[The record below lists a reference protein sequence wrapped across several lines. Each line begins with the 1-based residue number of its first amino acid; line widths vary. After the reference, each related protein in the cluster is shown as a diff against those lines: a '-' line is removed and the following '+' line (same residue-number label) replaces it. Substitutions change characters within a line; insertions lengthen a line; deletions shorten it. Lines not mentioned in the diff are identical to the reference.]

1 MKIIYPT
8 DKLLT
13 VFSLLTEKAKPQP
26 AEEADKSL
34 DKFFSERRPATA
46 PPAVGEGQY
55 IQDVLSQ
62 GNSW

>member
-1 MKIIYPT
+1 M
-8 DKLLT
+8 LT
-13 VFSLLTEKAKPQP
+13 VFSLLTEKAKVQP
-26 AEEADKSL
+26 AEEADKGL